1 MIKGRGVLVCADKET
16 PASYSLELSNDAWG
30 TWIATG
36 FLNDVDLAFASEAY
50 MSDSICRLRLEDSE
64 ELLCLFPRATMGALW
79 LRASARSPISDSAP
93 IARPSKPRKS
103 SFSINSAR

>member
-36 FLNDVDLAFASEAY
+36 FLNDVDLAFATEAY

-64 ELLCLFPRATMGALW
+64 EITVLI
-79 LRASARSPISDSAP
+79 SPCDDGSIVAESVGP
-93 IARPSKPRKS
+93 IPD
-103 SFSINSAR
+103 I